1 MRIFVH
7 SITILC
13 SFNKY
18 LSRAQV
24 VLNTLLGTED
34 TAMSQ
39 KILLLICSSSSRK
52 LSLFSE
58 AFIESTCVFSIGTAG
73 HRLIQL
79 LSNIQ
84 VSVLLQAP
92 CYS

>member
-39 KILLLICSSSSRK
+39 KILLLICSSSRK
-52 LSLFSE
+52 LSLLSE